1 MAKRIDP
8 IGRVVGG
15 RYDDCFLF
23 WLMDKDGTET
33 FAISPK
39 QSLRISA
46 FVRLEDN
53 PIAEVLTEGDIVR
66 VTKTDEAFL
75 HEDLDLYTKNCGKV
89 PVRLNKQASEKLQ
102 SWAKKK

>member
-1 MAKRIDP
+1 MAKRIEP

-15 RYDDCFLF
+15 QYDNCFLF
-23 WLMDKDGTET
+23 WLMDKDGTEY

-39 QSLRISA
+39 QMLRISA

-53 PIAEVLTEGDIVR
+53 PITLCLHEDDIVR
-66 VTKTDEAFL
+66 VKKTDEAFL
-75 HEDLDLYTKNCGKV
+75 HEDLELITKLCGKI

-102 SWAKKK
+102 SWAKG

>member
-1 MAKRIDP
+1 MAKIINP

-15 RYDDCFLF
+15 SYDNCFLF
-23 WLMDKDGTET
+23 WLLDKDGSEY

-39 QSLRISA
+39 QILRIGA

-53 PIAEVLTEGDIVR
+53 PITVRLKESDIVR
-66 VTKTDEAFL
+66 VNKTDEAFL
-75 HEDLDLYTKNCGKV
+75 HEDLDLFTKHSGKI

-102 SWAKKK
+102 SWASK